1 MVNGALRHCDV
12 CDREIARG
20 SHYVA
25 ALIERDHI
33 PSDANIPKSGL
44 TVDGMGNIRLDI
56 CLTCHTTTSLSGE
69 ERIH

>member
-12 CDREIARG
+12 CDREIAKGNR
-20 SHYVA
+20 YVA
-25 ALIERDHI
+25 ALIEREHI
-33 PSDANIPKSGL
+33 PPTANIAKSGL

-56 CLTCHTTTSLSGE
+56 CLVCGIATSLSGE